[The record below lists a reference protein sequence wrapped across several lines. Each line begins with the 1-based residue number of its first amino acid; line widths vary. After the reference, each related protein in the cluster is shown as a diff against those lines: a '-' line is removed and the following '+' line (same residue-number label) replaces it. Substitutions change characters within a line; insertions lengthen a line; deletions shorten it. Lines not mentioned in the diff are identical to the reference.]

1 MKIQSIKK
9 HLIVLML
16 ALSLIPLVLIVA
28 FSISALRFYAIQTS
42 QKDMGIMA
50 DLAEDSLNWQFNTY
64 LAQTVSAGTNLML
77 ADPTVDDETK
87 LEYIL
92 DLAPQIGMQRGNII
106 YANGI
111 DITEHIDY
119 SDRNYF
125 KEAMKG
131 NATVFPPTIS
141 RLTGEVIYIFAAPL
155 WEGGNRGTTPIG
167 CIYFAAESS
176 IMSQALADIK
186 LSENCYAFMI
196 DADGNVAAH
205 VDISKVCSDEEKAS
219 IKSSLG
225 EVYDKMLAGE
235 SGTDKRT
242 KNGKSYLISYEP
254 IESVPGW
261 SLAIVAPQNDFLGIA
276 MNITIISAILAVI
289 AAVITIV
296 NSLRA
301 ANEIADPIKRCTDR
315 ILLLA
320 DGDLSSPVPKVN
332 TKDETKLLAD
342 GTEKLVSGLG
352 LIIGDVDRLLS
363 EMASGNF
370 AVKFNVSDD
379 AFPGDF
385 RRLITAI
392 HKIHEDLRGVLREI
406 DIASSE
412 VLSGSDQVSMASEK
426 LSQASVEQAASIEEL
441 DATIHSISDKI
452 AETSKNCVHGSELV
466 ENTANDVETVVSEME
481 NLSTAMTDISTASGE
496 IDKIIKTIED
506 IAFQTNI
513 LALNAAIEAARAGE
527 AGKGFAVVADEVRN
541 LATKSADAAHDTT
554 ELIERTIA
562 AVDNGSEIAKK
573 TFDSV
578 HSVAE
583 LTNKVKEIVNSIAF
597 ASDQQSEMVREATA
611 GFDQISAAINDNSAT
626 AEESA
631 GTASML
637 NEQSSKLKKLVSGF
651 TLD

>member
-1 MKIQSIKK
+1 MQSIKK

-16 ALSLIPLVLIVA
+16 ALSLIPLVVIVA
-28 FSISALRFYAIQTS
+28 FSIVSLRYYAIQTS

-77 ADPTVDDETK
+77 ADPTGYDDKK
-87 LEYIL
+87 LEYVL
-92 DLAPQIGMQRGNII
+92 NLATQFGMQRGNII

-119 SDRNYF
+119 SDRGYF

-155 WEGGNRGTTPIG
+155 WEGGNYGTTPIG
-167 CIYFAAESS
+167 CVYFAAESG
-176 IMSQALADIK
+176 IMSEALADIR
-186 LSENCYAFMI
+186 LSDNSYAFMI
-196 DADGNVAAH
+196 DSDGNIAAH
-205 VDISKVCSDEEKAS
+205 VDISKVCSETEKQS
-219 IKSSLG
+219 VINNLG
-225 EVYDKMLAGE
+225 DIYDKMRAGE
-235 SGTDKRT
+235 SGTTTRT
-242 KNGKSYLISYEP
+242 KSGKTYMISYEP
-254 IESVPGW
+254 VESVPGW
-261 SLAIVAPQNDFLGIA
+261 SLAVVAPQSDFLGTA
-276 MNITIISAILAVI
+276 MTITFISSVLAVV
-289 AAVITIV
+289 AAVITIL
-296 NSLRA
+296 NSMRA
-301 ANEIADPIKRCTDR
+301 ARKISEPIKLCTDR
-315 ILLLA
+315 IVLLA
-320 DGDLSSPVPKVN
+320 DGDLTSPVPQIN
-332 TKDETKLLAD
+332 TRDETRLLAD
-342 GTEKLVSGLG
+342 GTSKLVTGMKMV
-352 LIIGDVDRLLS
+352 IGDVDRLLS
-363 EMASGNF
+363 EMADGNF
-370 AVKFNVSDD
+370 AVRFDVPDD
-379 AFPGDF
+379 SYPGEL

-392 HKIHEDLRGVLREI
+392 HKLHEDLRDVLRQI
-406 DIASSE
+406 HIASSE

-441 DATIHSISDKI
+441 DATIHSISDKV
-452 AETSKNCVHGSELV
+452 AETAKNCVHGNELV
-466 ENTANDVETVVSEME
+466 ENTASDVEAVVTEME
-481 NLSTAMTDISTASGE
+481 NLSAAMTDISTASGE

-583 LTNKVKEIVNSIAF
+583 LTNRVKEIVNSIAS

-637 NEQSSKLKKLVSGF
+637 NEQSSKLKELVSGF

>member
-1 MKIQSIKK
+1 MQSIKK

-16 ALSLIPLVLIVA
+16 ALSLIPLIVIVV
-28 FSISALRFYAIQTS
+28 FSIVSLRYYAIQTS
-42 QKDMGIMA
+42 KKDMGTMA

-77 ADPTVDDETK
+77 ADPTGYDDKK
-87 LEYIL
+87 LEYVL
-92 DLAPQIGMQRGNII
+92 DLAAQFGMQRGNII

-119 SDRNYF
+119 SDRGYF

-155 WEGGNRGTTPIG
+155 WEGGNYGTTPIG
-167 CIYFAAESS
+167 CVYFAAESG
-176 IMSQALADIK
+176 IMSEALADIR
-186 LSENCYAFMI
+186 LSDNSYAFMI
-196 DADGNVAAH
+196 DSDGNVAAH
-205 VDISKVCSDEEKAS
+205 VDISKVCSDEEKAAIQS
-219 IKSSLG
+219 NLG
-225 EVYDKMLAGE
+225 DIYDKMRAGG
-235 SGTDKRT
+235 SGTETRT
-242 KNGKSYLISYEP
+242 KGGKSYLISSEP
-254 IESVPGW
+254 VESGPGW
-261 SLAIVAPQNDFLGIA
+261 SLAIVAPQSDFLGTA
-276 MNITIISAILAVI
+276 MIITVISFVLAILA
-289 AAVITIV
+289 AAITTI

-301 ANEIADPIKRCTDR
+301 AKKIADPIKLCTDR
-315 ILLLA
+315 IVLLA
-320 DGDLSSPVPKVN
+320 DGDLSSPVPQIK
-332 TKDETKLLAD
+332 TRDETKLLAD
-342 GTEKLVSGLG
+342 ATEKVVNGMK
-352 LIIGDVDRLLS
+352 LIIGEVDRLLS
-363 EMASGNF
+363 EMANGNF

-379 AFPGDF
+379 SYPGDF
-385 RRLITAI
+385 RRLIEAI
-392 HKIHEDLRGVLREI
+392 HKIHEDLSEVLREI
-406 DIASSE
+406 HVASSE
-412 VLSGSDQVSMASEK
+412 VLGGSDQVSMASEK

-441 DATIHSISDKI
+441 DATIHSISDKVV
-452 AETSKNCVHGSELV
+452 ETAKNCVHGSELV
-466 ENTANDVETVVSEME
+466 ENTAHNVETVVSEME

-583 LTNKVKEIVNSIAF
+583 LTGEVKSIVNSIAS

-637 NEQSSKLKKLVSGF
+637 NEQSSKLKELVSGC
-651 TLD
+651 TRE